1 MKRLAVIAAVLLAAA
16 CQPVAEKGD
25 LGFGNEPAPVAVP
38 ESAAAADCI
47 ARNGTMQPVGRMQT
61 MQCVVRY
68 ADAGKRCTDSDQC
81 AGECR
86 TADVTARPVEGA
98 AVAGICQAD
107 SNRFGCFTRV
117 EDGKAEA
124 TLCVD

>member
-1 MKRLAVIAAVLLAAA
+1 MKRFALIVAVLLAA
-16 CQPVAEKGD
+16 CQPVPEKGD
-25 LGFGNEPAPVAVP
+25 LGYGPEPAAVAVP

-47 ARNGTMQPVGRMQT
+47 RRNGTMQPVGRMRT

-86 TADVTARPVEGA
+86 TADVTARPAQGA
-98 AVAGICQAD
+98 TVAGICQAD

-117 EDGKAEA
+117 EDGRAEA

>member
-1 MKRLAVIAAVLLAAA
+1 MKRLALIAALLLAA
-16 CQPVAEKGD
+16 CQPVPEKGD
-25 LGFGNEPAPVAVP
+25 LGFGNEPDPVQGS

-86 TADVTARPVEGA
+86 TADAARPAEGA
-98 AVAGICQAD
+98 SVAGICQAT
-107 SNRFGCFTRV
+107 SNQFGCFTRV

>member
-1 MKRLAVIAAVLLAAA
+1 MKRLAMIAAVLLAAA
-16 CQPVAEKGD
+16 CQPVPEKGD
-25 LGFGNEPAPVAVP
+25 LGFGPEPAPVAVP

-47 ARNGTMQPVGRMQT
+47 RRGGTMQSVGRIRT

-68 ADAGKRCTDSDQC
+68 ADAGKRCTDSDGC

-86 TADVTARPVEGA
+86 AADFTVRPAQGA
-98 AVAGICQAD
+98 AVVGRCQAD
-107 SNRFGCFTRV
+107 SNGFGCFTRV

>member
-1 MKRLAVIAAVLLAAA
+1 MKRLALITAVLLAA
-16 CQPVAEKGD
+16 CQPVPEKGD
-25 LGFGNEPAPVAVP
+25 IGFGNEPTPTTVP

-81 AGECR
+81 GGECR

-98 AVAGICQAD
+98 AVAGVCQAD

>member
-1 MKRLAVIAAVLLAAA
+1 MKRLAMIAAVLLAAA
-16 CQPVAEKGD
+16 CQPVPEKSD
-25 LGFGNEPAPVAVP
+25 IGFGNEPKPVAVP

-86 TADVTARPVEGA
+86 TADVTARPTPGA